1 MGVLCTSDETEGREP
16 RLGVSAGSKVGLGE
30 TSLGTGGA
38 TVMPVSSDWQAMA
51 AGTERTE
58 DLEALAAATVANDVT
73 F

>member
-1 MGVLCTSDETEGREP
+1 MRQARE
-16 RLGVSAGSKVGLGE
+16 R
-30 TSLGTGGA
+30 GA
-38 TVMPVSSDWQAMA
+38 TVVPVSSDWQAMA